1 MTKPVSQHPTTFRRE
16 LCGVV
21 EIDQYYGIRVD
32 GKRLYEGF
40 EAIYNLND
48 TNYHE
53 YSFAGLVTLQI
64 TDLSCA
70 HDSTYPEDD
79 PEDEPEEENDA

>member
-1 MTKPVSQHPTTFRRE
+1 MNKPSHPTTFRRE

-21 EIDQYYGIRVD
+21 EIDQFGIRVD
-32 GKRLYEGF
+32 GKPLNEGLD
-40 EAIYNLND
+40 AV
-48 TNYHE
+48 YHLE
-53 YSFAGLVTLQI
+53 QTTYQSFKFAGLVTLQI